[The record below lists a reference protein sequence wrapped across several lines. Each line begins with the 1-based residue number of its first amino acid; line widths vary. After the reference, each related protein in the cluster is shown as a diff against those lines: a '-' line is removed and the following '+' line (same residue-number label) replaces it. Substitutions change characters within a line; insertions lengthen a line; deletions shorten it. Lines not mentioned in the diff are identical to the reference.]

1 MSDQSS
7 PHPFV
12 HLRVHSAYSLAEGAV
27 KLKDL
32 VKLCQKKNMPAV
44 GVTDSCNLFGA
55 LEFSMAAADGGVQPI
70 IGALM
75 PISREDKDPLSEL
88 IPPPDK
94 LVLLVQNDQG
104 YRNLLNLVTD
114 AYLKIPTGCT
124 PQISFAALEGRSEGL
139 LCLTAGPA
147 GIVGR
152 HLTAQEHDKAREAL
166 QLLKD
171 LFKDRLYVEVM
182 RHGLPEED
190 ETEETLLQM
199 SQELDLPL
207 VATNDVFF
215 STPEMYEAHDALQ
228 CIAAGLP
235 LSDTNRK
242 RLTPDHCFKSAEE
255 MVALFVDLPEAIE
268 NTVQIAKRCHF
279 RPLPHT
285 PILPRFP
292 TDSERT
298 ESEELRHK
306 AQEGLDIRLTNQ
318 VYLETDDEAT
328 REEKRKHYFDRLWYE
343 IDVIEKMGFPGY
355 FLIVADFI
363 QWAKNQN
370 IPVGPG
376 RGSGAGS
383 LVAWATTITD
393 IDPIRFGLIF
403 ERFLNPERVSMP
415 DFDIDFCQDRRDE
428 VIDYVRRKYGDDRVA
443 HIITFGKLQ
452 ARMVLRDV
460 GRVLQMPYGQVD
472 RICNLIPN
480 NPANPTS
487 LEQALIIEPAL
498 EEARRS
504 ESSVDKLIDIGLK
517 LEGLYRHASTHA
529 AGVVIGDRP
538 ISELVA
544 LYKDDRSTVPAT
556 QFSMKYV
563 EMAGLVK
570 FDFLGL
576 KTLTVIQ
583 KCCDMI
589 RGSGGEIN
597 ILQIPLDDPKT
608 FELLCRVE
616 TVGVFQV
623 ESAGMRDVMKKLRPD
638 RFEDLVA
645 LVALY
650 RPGPMDD
657 IPRYIACKNGEE
669 DVTYL
674 HPELEPILKGT
685 YGVMVYQ
692 EQVMKI
698 AQILGGYTLGA
709 ADLLRRAMGKKIK
722 SEMDDQ
728 QALFV
733 AGAVKRGIEE
743 DVAEQIFEQMA
754 KFAGYGFNKSHSAPY
769 ALLTYQTAYLKANYP
784 LEFIA
789 ASMTYDLQNTDK
801 LNVFLQDMKKLGHT
815 LYPPDIN
822 TSGPYFQVEADGIRY
837 ALAAIKN
844 VGDQGMTNIVA
855 ERTKNGP
862 FKDINDLAN
871 RIDPKAMN
879 KRQMENLVASGVF
892 DSIYP
897 KRGELYINAEEIL
910 RTAFAKQQEK
920 GSIQVSLFSMD
931 GPTQERVN
939 LTKGPDWNPL
949 DKLQKEFDAL
959 GFFLSAHPL
968 DIYGNSLAKLGVST
982 SRDLPLQRDQSQLK
996 LAGVLIVK
1004 QERTSKTGNKFAFLQ
1019 LSDSQG
1025 VYEVAVFS
1033 EVFTKSREM
1042 LIAGTALFVSATI
1055 RFDGEDYRL
1064 TAHSIDTLDR
1074 ITQNLSTVARV
1085 QVTDQL
1091 DVPLFVSAL
1100 QSLTKGTTK
1109 IVVDLCVDVPK
1120 RERRIL
1126 GKNKDITHRTVT
1138 VSGLGAYTLN
1148 SEMRSRILGVPGV
1161 RGIEG

>member
-1 MSDQSS
+1 MPDPS
-7 PHPFV
+7 FV

-27 KLKDL
+27 TLKDL

-44 GVTDSCNLFGA
+44 AVTDTCNLFGA
-55 LEFSMAAADGGVQPI
+55 LEFSMAAGDGGIQPI
-70 IGALM
+70 IGCQM
-75 PISREDKDPLSEL
+75 SITREDKDPHSDL
-88 IPPPDK
+88 IPSPDK
-94 LVLLVQNDQG
+94 LILLVQNELG
-104 YRNLLNLVTD
+104 YRNLLNLTTD
-114 AYLKIPTGCT
+114 AFLKVPTGSD
-124 PQISFAALEGRSEGL
+124 PQISLEALKSRSEGL

-152 HLTAQEHDKAREAL
+152 HLVAAQQDKAREAL
-166 QLLKD
+166 QILKD
-171 LFKDRLYVEVM
+171 IFGDRLYVEIM
-182 RHGLPEED
+182 RHGTPEED
-190 ETEETLLQM
+190 ETEEAFI
-199 SQELDLPL
+199 ELAYDLNLPL

-235 LSDTNRK
+235 LSNTDRK
-242 RLTPDHCFKSAEE
+242 RLTPDHCFKSSEE
-255 MVALFVDLPEAIE
+255 MEALFVDLPEAIE
-268 NTVQIAKRCHF
+268 NTVLIAKRCHY
-279 RPLPHT
+279 RPLPHK

-292 TDSERT
+292 TDSDRT
-298 ESEELRHK
+298 ESEELRYK
-306 AQEGLDIRLTNQ
+306 AEEGLNIRLANQ
-318 VYLETDDEAT
+318 VYLETDDADATEA
-328 REEKRKHYFDRLWYE
+328 KRKHYFDRLWYE

-355 FLIVADFI
+355 FLIVSDFI
-363 QWAKNQN
+363 QWAKSQN

-383 LVAWATTITD
+383 LVAWSLTITD
-393 IDPIRFGLIF
+393 IDPIRFSLIF

-415 DFDIDFCQDRRDE
+415 DFDVDFCQDRRDE

-487 LEQALIIEPAL
+487 LEQALVIEPAL
-498 EEARRS
+498 EEARKS
-504 ESSVDKLIDIGLK
+504 EGSVDKLIDIGLK

-544 LYKDDRSTVPAT
+544 LYKDDRSALPAT
-556 QFSMKYV
+556 QFNMKYV

-589 RGSGGEIN
+589 RAKGIN
-597 ILQIPLDDPKT
+597 INISQIPLDDLKT

-674 HPELEPILKGT
+674 HPELQSILEGT

-692 EQVMKI
+692 EQVMQI
-698 AQILGGYTLGA
+698 AQLLGGYTLGA

-722 SEMDDQ
+722 SEMDAQ

-733 AGAVKRGIEE
+733 EGAVKRGIKKGI
-743 DVAEQIFEQMA
+743 AAQIFDQMA

-784 LEFIA
+784 LEFFA

-801 LNVFLQDMKKLGHT
+801 LNVFLQDLKKLGHI

-844 VGDQGMTNIVA
+844 VGDQGMLNVQA
-855 ERTKNGP
+855 ERQKNGL
-862 FKDINDLAN
+862 FKDITDFAN

-879 KRQMENLVASGVF
+879 KRQLENLISSGVF
-892 DSIYP
+892 DSLYP
-897 KRGELYINAEEIL
+897 KRGELYINTEEIL
-910 RTAFAKQQEK
+910 RTAFAHQQEK
-920 GSIQVSLFSMD
+920 GSIQVSLFSFG
-931 GPTQERVN
+931 GPTQEQVN
-939 LTKGPDWNPL
+939 LVKAPDWNPL
-949 DKLQKEFDAL
+949 EKLQKEFEAL

-968 DIYGNSLAKLGVST
+968 DIYGNSLGKLGVVS
-982 SRDLPLQRDQSQLK
+982 SRDLPAQRDNTPLK

-1004 QERTSKTGNKFAFLQ
+1004 QERTSKTGQKFAFLQ
-1019 LSDSQG
+1019 LSDAQG

-1033 EVFTKSREM
+1033 EVFTKNRDM
-1042 LIAGTALFVSATI
+1042 LVVGTALFISAMI
-1055 RFDGEDYRL
+1055 RFDGEDFRI
-1064 TAHSIDTLDR
+1064 TAQSVESLDR
-1074 ITQNLSTVARV
+1074 IAQNISSVARV
-1085 QVTDQL
+1085 LVDERL
-1091 DVPLFVSAL
+1091 DTPLFVSTL

-1109 IVVDLCVDVPK
+1109 IVVDLCLDPLK
-1120 RERRIL
+1120 KERKKL
-1126 GKNKDITHRTVT
+1126 EKNKEITQMR
-1138 VSGLGAYTLN
+1138 VSISGVGTYTLN

-1161 RGIEG
+1161 RSIEG